1 MQELDSKGKTRS
13 QKENIIIFFVSTLVY
28 IGCFIYATI
37 QLFNPE
43 YSVSLAR
50 LIILQSIGCTLIPL
64 AFPLLEKV
72 FNVTLHVSI
81 KLCLVLFGLLNCLFG
96 EAMEFYYI
104 FDWWDDFLH
113 FLSGG
118 GVAMLAFLFMLNYT
132 RKSRSSNRFL
142 ICVVVGI
149 MFSFSL
155 AVLWE
160 LYEFSADCLFG
171 TNMQKSI
178 PELDYLFNGGNSSAN
193 LLGSDE
199 AIANFF
205 RKPEGY
211 RYALMDTM
219 GDFVCCFI
227 GNVVYV
233 IITIICNK
241 SNALG
246 KMSYYIN
253 YTSDSIEE

>member
-1 MQELDSKGKTRS
+1 MQDSASKFKS
-13 QKENIIIFFVSTLVY
+13 KNQKENIYIFLISTLIY
-28 IGCFIYATI
+28 IGCFIFAI
-37 QLFNPE
+37 VQLFNPN

-50 LIILQSIGCTLIPL
+50 LIILQSIGCTMIPL

-72 FNVTLHVSI
+72 FNVTLHLSI
-81 KLCLVLFGLLNCLFG
+81 KLFLVLFGLLNCLFG
-96 EAMEFYYI
+96 EVMEFYYV
-104 FDWWDDFLH
+104 FHWWDDFLH

-132 RKSRSSNRFL
+132 KKSMSSNRFL
-142 ICVVVGI
+142 MCVVVGI

-160 LYEFSADCLFG
+160 IYEFSADCLFG

-178 PELDYLFNGGNSSAN
+178 PELDYLFNGGNSSAP

-205 RKPEGY
+205 RKPDGY

-233 IITIICNK
+233 IVTIICNK
-241 SNALG
+241 CNALG

-253 YTSDSIEE
+253 YTPDDIEE